1 MSIVRAPR
9 PISNFYIL
17 DKRLSE
23 DKRLSWAARGLLIFL
38 LGKPDNWQV
47 SIANLINETAG
58 SIRPSGRDAAY
69 GLLRELEQAG
79 YVTRSRPHNVE
90 GTFASF
96 DYIVRESP
104 FTESQ
109 EVVPLTEKPEMV
121 LSPLPAEPLPAE
133 PLPANPL
140 QTSIEV
146 YQGLKEPNKDGG
158 KAPPVA
164 VLPVAKKAKAQTFA
178 QWEASGDLDSIFKD
192 YAPLNQFIAK
202 TRVPWEFEGLAWRA
216 FARRYR
222 HDPQY
227 SSKTYID
234 WRQTYLNCLRDNWF
248 HLWRMDH
255 ASNCFVLTT
264 QGVMA
269 QKEQR
274 CPTP

>member
-23 DKRLSWAARGLLIFL
+23 DKRLSWAARGLLVFL

-121 LSPLPAEPLPAE
+121 LSPLPAEPLS
-133 PLPANPL
+133 ANPL

-178 QWEASGDLDSIFKD
+178 QWEASGGLDTLED
-192 YAPLNQFIAK
+192 YEPLNQFIAK
-202 TRVPWEFEGLAWRA
+202 TGVPLEFEGLAWRA
-216 FARRYR
+216 FRNRYR

-227 SSKTYID
+227 NSKTYID
-234 WRQTYLNCLRDNWF
+234 WRRTYLNSLSGNWF
-248 HLWRMDH
+248 RLWRVDH
-255 ASNCFVLTT
+255 ASNSFVLTT
-264 QGVMA
+264 EGVMEKKL
-269 QKEQR
+269 QK
-274 CPTP
+274 